1 MIAKILVGL
10 AILVVVLIAVII
22 LQPSGTAAIA
32 ASPPDTSLALVSVA
46 PLAKLESH
54 ERRMG
59 WDVPWLSF
67 GADFNKEL
75 GRLTRRLASVGT
87 LHLVEPS
94 RRVLRTPT
102 IKLMPC
108 QVVPAAPVHEFDPN
122 HSPHQRTARKR
133 LSCTP

>member
-32 ASPPDTSLALVSVA
+32 ASPPDTSIALVSLA

-59 WDVPWLSF
+59 WDVPWFSS

-75 GRLTRRLASVGT
+75 GRLTRSLASVGT

-108 QVVPAAPVHEFDPN
+108 
-122 HSPHQRTARKR
+122 
-133 LSCTP
+133 